1 MDENILLFCS
11 QALVNFLII
20 ARLKNKK
27 NLKEIHLKAI
37 FALIDLKTDQ
47 NMKEVIMVIQNLES
61 KMDARF
67 SAMDIKFDARF
78 DTLQSR
84 LSTLEKLVWGLLY
97 GFATTI
103 VTTIIIA
110 IVNKFF

>member
-1 MDENILLFCS
+1 MNFTKINENSELLNADEN
-11 QALVNFLII
+11 Q
-20 ARLKNKK
+20 K
-27 NLKEIHLKAI
+27 KAI
-37 FALIDLKTDQ
+37 FAMIDLKTDQ
-47 NMKEVIMVIQNLES
+47 NMKEVILEFR

-67 SAMDIKFDARF
+67 DA
-78 DTLQSR
+78 LQSR

>member
-1 MDENILLFCS
+1 MLFCS
-11 QALVNFLII
+11 QALLNFLII

-37 FALIDLKTDQ
+37 FALIELKTDQ
-47 NMKEVIMVIQNLES
+47 NMKEVILEIR
-61 KMDARF
+61 ALRTEI
-67 SAMDIKFDARF
+67 A
-78 DTLQSR
+78 
-84 LSTLEKLVWGLLY
+84 TLEKLVWGLLY
-97 GFATTI
+97 SFAITI

>member
-1 MDENILLFCS
+1 
-11 QALVNFLII
+11 
-20 ARLKNKK
+20 
-27 NLKEIHLKAI
+27 
-37 FALIDLKTDQ
+37 
-47 NMKEVIMVIQNLES
+47 MKEVILEIRALRS
-61 KMDARF
+61 EMDARF
-67 SAMDIKFDARF
+67 DS
-78 DTLQSR
+78 LQSR